1 MSSSKI
7 SPVIP
12 LVIGVI
18 FIGAALA
25 GIVMSLA
32 ADDSAEKPKKKK
44 VVAQASIK
52 RPRVTTSLKPAPQA
66 VEQVIEELPQEISEA
81 ELRKQT
87 TRILLR
93 RIAKMPTELNL
104 DWLAA
109 TNVYVRSPAELDRF
123 FLDYMMLG
131 KKGLAALDR
140 AQKRSKKYCPKIRAT
155 SLSWRM
161 LHPWPKIIPKRSS

>member
-44 VVAQASIK
+44 VVAQA
-52 RPRVTTSLKPAPQA
+52 
-66 VEQVIEELPQEISEA
+66 
-81 ELRKQT
+81 LRC
-87 TRILLR
+87 
-93 RIAKMPTELNL
+93 
-104 DWLAA
+104 WL
-109 TNVYVRSPAELDRF
+109 
-123 FLDYMMLG
+123 
-131 KKGLAALDR
+131 
-140 AQKRSKKYCPKIRAT
+140 
-155 SLSWRM
+155 
-161 LHPWPKIIPKRSS
+161 